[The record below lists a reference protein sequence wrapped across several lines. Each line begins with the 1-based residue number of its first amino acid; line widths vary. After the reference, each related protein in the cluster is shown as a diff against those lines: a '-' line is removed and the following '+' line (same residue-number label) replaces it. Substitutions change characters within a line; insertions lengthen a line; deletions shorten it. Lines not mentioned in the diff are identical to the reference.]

1 MSTIGAMATSDT
13 TAASLAMHEND
24 DVAHDL
30 GIDIVAAEPGTA
42 TVEMTVTASMTNGL
56 DVCHGGI
63 IFVLADTA
71 MAHASNA
78 AGDRTLSTSASIE
91 WLRAV
96 RVGERLVATSS
107 VAAIRGRNTVHDVV
121 VAVDGERVALLRGQ
135 TLTLRGS

>member
-1 MSTIGAMATSDT
+1 
-13 TAASLAMHEND
+13 MHEND
-24 DVAHDL
+24 DVAHEL
-30 GIDIVAAEPGTA
+30 GIDIVAAEPGAA
-42 TVEMTVTASMTNGL
+42 TVEMTVTGSMTNGL

-63 IFVLADTA
+63 IFALADTA

-107 VAAIRGRNTVHDVV
+107 VAASRGRNTVHDVV
-121 VAVDGERVALLRGQ
+121 VTVDGERVALLRGQ
-135 TLTLRGS
+135 TLTLGAS